1 MSMVGS
7 RKEMPPLQENSQ
19 QAAQASDST
28 DLERSFRNR
37 EGKDHRADSSVFCLG
52 GRLLQSGCSEAPG
65 NSAAFKEAFKEEAGL
80 LTRCPKRVEKLRNL
94 MSGEIQPQTVPQH
107 VTRTTGELT
116 CFRKSHCV

>member
-19 QAAQASDST
+19 QAAQASEST

-65 NSAAFKEAFKEEAGL
+65 NSAAFNEAGL

-107 VTRTTGELT
+107 VMRTTGELT